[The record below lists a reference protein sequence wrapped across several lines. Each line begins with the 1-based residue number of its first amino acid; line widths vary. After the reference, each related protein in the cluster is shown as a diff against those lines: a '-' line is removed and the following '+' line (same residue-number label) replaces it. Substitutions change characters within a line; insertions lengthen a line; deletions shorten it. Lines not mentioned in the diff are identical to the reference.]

1 MDEIVV
7 SIVCNTYNHEPFIAD
22 AIESFLMQKTSF
34 KYEVLI
40 NDDAS
45 TDKTAEIIKKYEKK
59 YPKIIK
65 PVYQAENQLSKG
77 IKIGRIN
84 EDRSVGKYIA
94 LCEGDDFWTDPN
106 KLQKQTEF
114 MENNTQYSLCVHAA
128 TQIDALTNKRLN
140 DIRPSRF
147 SKEFSTEEI
156 IFGGG
161 GIFPTNSMFYRR
173 KESKIKPDFYN
184 NSPVGDYPLAIFLSL
199 IGKVY
204 YIDEFMSTYRYGVP
218 GSWTER
224 EYSTVEKRIVH
235 YKMIEDML
243 RELNTYTDNAYLD
256 VIEKTILRNKIKEC

>member
-7 SIVCNTYNHEPFIAD
+7 SVVCNTYNHEPFIAD

-45 TDKTAEIIKKYEKK
+45 TDKTAELIKRYEEK

-65 PVYQAENQLSKG
+65 PIYQTENQLSKG
-77 IKIGRIN
+77 IIIGRIN
-84 EDRSVGKYIA
+84 ADRSVGKYIA
-94 LCEGDDFWTDPN
+94 LCEGDDFWIDPN
-106 KLQKQTEF
+106 KLQKQTDF
-114 MENNTQYSLCVHAA
+114 MENNPEYTLCVHAA
-128 TQIDALTNKRLN
+128 TRIHALTNVRLK
-140 DIRPSRF
+140 DVRPSRF
-147 SKEFSTEEI
+147 SKDFGTEEV

-173 KESKIKPDFYN
+173 KESELKPDFYN

-224 EYSTVEKRIVH
+224 EFSTIEK
-235 YKMIEDML
+235 KIEHFKIMENML
-243 RELNTYTDNAYLD
+243 RELNEYTKNRYLD
-256 VIEKTILRNKIKEC
+256 VIEKTISKNRIKL